1 MRVGLARIQ
10 QARIQFVNHD
20 RDAVL
25 GRQFGDAR
33 NLSGRVDHAGRVVRV
48 DLSDHYN
55 FLDSDLDVSGPIVK
69 TVLQSFAVYWNSH
82 LATEPAID
90 SDPDHEAAQ
99 FVVPQA
105 GDAALL
111 ERLRSAGQSYRQS
124 HKTHECRDLRFVT
137 DFPNQGQASRN
148 VFNAIVEELGRAK
161 HEAVVESPY
170 FVIKSGGYAV
180 LLNLALDQRYPRS
193 ANR

>member
-10 QARIQFVNHD
+10 QARIQFVNDD

-124 HKTHECRDLRFVT
+124 HKLT
-137 DFPNQGQASRN
+137 ASRS
-148 VFNAIVEELGRAK
+148 R
-161 HEAVVESPY
+161 
-170 FVIKSGGYAV
+170 
-180 LLNLALDQRYPRS
+180 
-193 ANR
+193 